1 LGQRERKKE
10 IKRDRDKEKTEKRRM
25 ATADLLRKLY
35 PHAMSPFI
43 ANAPMYGSADAGLAA
58 AVTRA
63 GGYSM

>member
-1 LGQRERKKE
+1 
-10 IKRDRDKEKTEKRRM
+10 M

-63 GGYSM
+63 GVMVCDFSLLLEGFLWIECVQLF